1 MSGRTSQRLGIRVI
15 ALLVA
20 VSVVLSACA
29 STLTRGNIAE
39 RPVHITATVGMITDI
54 ARNVG
59 GDRVIVTGLMG
70 PGVDPH
76 YYKPSARDIL
86 RLDDA
91 DLILYGGLHLEGRMV
106 DVFEKLE
113 KVKPVVAVSR
123 DIPDDLLRRPIEF
136 EGNYDPH
143 IWFDVTLWEYAVG
156 TIRDELMTL
165 DPTHAET
172 YRQNA
177 AAYLQKLAALDQHVK
192 QQINSIPPQARVLIT
207 AHDAFGYF
215 GRRYGVEVR
224 GLQGTSTAT
233 EAGAG
238 DVRALAT
245 FIAERKI
252 KAIFVESSVPAAT
265 VEAVQAAVQSRGWDV
280 RIGGQLFSD
289 AMGDAGTFEGTYIG
303 MVTHNADTIAAALR

>member
-1 MSGRTSQRLGIRVI
+1 MVTRKLYKQPALVLTLALSLLLGACALPIDRGDLSQRPVRV
-15 ALLVA
+15 
-20 VSVVLSACA
+20 
-29 STLTRGNIAE
+29 
-39 RPVHITATVGMITDI
+39 TATVGMITDI
-54 ARNVG
+54 IANVG

-91 DLILYGGLHLEGRMV
+91 DVIFYGGLHLEGRMV
-106 DVFEKLE
+106 EVFEKLD
-113 KVKPVVAVSR
+113 KIKPVVAVSR
-123 DIPDDLLRRPIEF
+123 DIPPDRLRRPIEF
-136 EGNYDPH
+136 EGAYDPH
-143 IWFDVTLWEYAVG
+143 IWFDVTLWQFAVG
-156 TIRDELMTL
+156 TIRDELSQL
-165 DPTHAET
+165 DPAHAGI
-172 YRQNA
+172 YAQNA
-177 AAYLQKLAALDQHVK
+177 AAYLNKLDALDQHVR
-192 QQINSIPPQARVLIT
+192 QQIDSIPSQARVLIT

-215 GRRYGVEVR
+215 GDRYGMEVR

-238 DVRALAT
+238 DVRSLAA

-280 RIGGQLFSD
+280 RIGGELFSD
-289 AMGDAGTFEGTYIG
+289 AMGDAGSFEGTYIG
-303 MVTHNADTIAAALR
+303 MVTHNADTIAAALK